1 VNLDYSYSQLPE
13 RFCPESPPLAVPAP
27 GLLTF
32 NALLGLLFACLVGF
46 GCNALTAEARAD
58 GEPQVLRTSLLLDG
72 TGAVLRDRDI
82 VVEDGFITAVRPHE
96 GEASVD
102 LRGRTVLPGLIDTH
116 VHIGSH
122 FDATGKIHTDDEE
135 PGEVA
140 ALYAA
145 ENAYRTLMA
154 GFTTVQ
160 SIGSP
165 VDLPLR
171 DAIARGEI
179 PGPRI
184 ITSLS
189 PIADDSASP
198 ARLRELVRARHGA
211 GADLVKIFASRSIR
225 DAGLPTLSQEQ
236 LDAACDEARSLGI
249 RSVIHAHGP
258 VSAQRAAR
266 AGCTTIEHG
275 ALLDQETLDI
285 LAKQGLFFDPN
296 IGLVIQNYQENKDRY
311 LGVGNYTEEGFEQ
324 MEQALTSMLEVFKM
338 GLETSGLRMP
348 MGTDATAGAHG
359 QNVREILARAQDGGQ
374 DLHAAIID
382 ATSIAALSLGM
393 QAEIGSL
400 ASGMHADIV
409 AVDGDPL
416 ADITTLKNVAFV
428 MKDGRIFRHR
438 PR

>member
-1 VNLDYSYSQLPE
+1 MVAIV
-13 RFCPESPPLAVPAP
+13 LALA
-27 GLLTF
+27 
-32 NALLGLLFACLVGF
+32 ALLLPAYSLAQ
-46 GCNALTAEARAD
+46 ASPSAE
-58 GEPQVLRTSLLLDG
+58 VLRTSLLLDG
-72 TGAVLRDRDI
+72 TGAILRDQDL
-82 VVEDGFITAVRPHE
+82 VVDDGIITAVRPHD

-102 LRGRTVLPGLIDTH
+102 LRGLTVLPGLIDTH

-122 FDATGKIHTDDEE
+122 FDASGKIHTDDEE

-160 SIGSP
+160 SLGSP

-171 DAIARGEI
+171 NAIARGEI

-198 ARLRELVRARHGA
+198 TQLRELVRDRHGA

-225 DAGLPTLSQEQ
+225 DAGVPTLSQEQ
-236 LDAACDEARSLGI
+236 LDAACNEARSLGI
-249 RSVIHAHGP
+249 RSVVHAHGP

-266 AGCTTIEHG
+266 AGCTSVEHG

-285 LAKQGLFFDPN
+285 LAKEGLFFDPN
-296 IGLVIQNYQENKDRY
+296 VGLVVQNYLENKDRY
-311 LGVGNYTEEGFEQ
+311 LGVGNYTEEGFTH
-324 MEQALTSMLEVFKM
+324 MERALASMLDVFQM
-338 GLETSGLRMP
+338 GLETPGLRMP

-359 QNVREILARAQDGGQ
+359 QNVREILARVQDGSQ
-374 DLHAAIID
+374 EPHAAIVD
-382 ATSIAALSLGM
+382 ATYTAALSLGM

-400 ASGMHADIV
+400 APGMRADIL

-416 ADITTLKNVAFV
+416 ADITTLRNVALV
-428 MKDGRIFRHR
+428 MKGGRIYWHR